1 MVYLGAVKRIKDA
14 IITGLRAFF
23 NNPDNYAHLLPRQ
36 LSRDVFTNM
45 IIFDSFAEQLTKFPM
60 IVVSNS
66 SGRMIAGG
74 ISNDFASEVYAKD
87 GTVEGYLYG
96 GMYEFN
102 IEVEIGTKTT
112 LEREVLMDITTS
124 ALRFSLRRRL
134 EYYGVII
141 KEMSYGGEN
150 ATPYNSD
157 MIYTSTMTMQTYS
170 EWYDYY
176 RLLPVKA
183 IRGNSAMLSPQNSLI
198 NQSNATNDSQFN
210 ISFNTDMD
218 N

>member
-36 LSRDVFTNM
+36 LSSDVFTDI

-74 ISNDFASEVYAKD
+74 ISNDFASEVYGKD

-102 IEVEIGTKTT
+102 IEVEVGTKTT

-134 EYYGVII
+134 EYHGVII

-157 MIYTSTMTMQTYS
+157 MIYTSTLTMQTYS

-183 IRGNSAMLSPQNSLI
+183 IQGKSTMLPSQS
-198 NQSNATNDSQFN
+198 NQSTITNSSQFN
-210 ISFNTDMD
+210 ISLNSNDE

>member
-36 LSRDVFTNM
+36 LSRDVFTDM

-74 ISNDFASEVYAKD
+74 ISNDFASEVYNKD

-102 IEVEIGTKTT
+102 IEVEVGTKTT
-112 LEREVLMDITTS
+112 LEREVLMDITAS
-124 ALRFSLRRRL
+124 ALRWSLRRRM
-134 EYYGVII
+134 EYYGVIVR
-141 KEMSYGGEN
+141 EVTYGGEN
-150 ATPYNSD
+150 KIQYDSD
-157 MIYTSTMTMQTYS
+157 FIYTSMINVQTYS
-170 EWYDYY
+170 EWTEWS
-176 RLLPVKA
+176 
-183 IRGNSAMLSPQNSLI
+183 NSPKFGEQE
-198 NQSNATNDSQFN
+198 D
-210 ISFNTDMD
+210 
-218 N
+218 